1 MVRDYEF
8 MFNILNET
16 LAEAFCRGVMFVHHA
31 ESLFRILNNM
41 FCFCLG
47 LEVASWEAVVS

>member
-8 MFNILNET
+8 MFNMLNDT
-16 LAEAFCRGVMFVHHA
+16 LAEGFYRGVMFVHHT
-31 ESLFRILNNM
+31 ESLFNILNNM

-47 LEVASWEAVVS
+47 LEVASLEAVVS